1 MSVGEKKKTIQMVFV
16 NGEKVH
22 TDRIDPEEL
31 NNSLEWEPCIV
42 PERLGVPLKVK
53 RYRHRFPDERIHR
66 DVGIFMMVRPEDG
79 LADMKWQRECGLLG
93 FARSDGKDFT
103 PSLFWQLYDY
113 IYTLMDYYGDTNGA
127 SVAISRMNSK
137 DFVDYSAQS
146 AFGAIEYKK

>member
-1 MSVGEKKKTIQMVFV
+1 MSVEEGKKTIQMVFV

-31 NNSLEWEPCIV
+31 INNPEWEPCIV

-53 RYRHRFPDERIHR
+53 RYRHRLPDERIHR
-66 DVGIFMMVRPEDG
+66 DVGLFMMVRPEDG
-79 LADMKWQRECGLLG
+79 LADMKWQQECGLLG

-103 PSLFWQLYDY
+103 ASLFWQLFDY

-127 SVAISRMNSK
+127 SLAIRRMHPKN
-137 DFVDYSAQS
+137 FADYSAQI
-146 AFGAIEYKK
+146 AFSAIEFKK